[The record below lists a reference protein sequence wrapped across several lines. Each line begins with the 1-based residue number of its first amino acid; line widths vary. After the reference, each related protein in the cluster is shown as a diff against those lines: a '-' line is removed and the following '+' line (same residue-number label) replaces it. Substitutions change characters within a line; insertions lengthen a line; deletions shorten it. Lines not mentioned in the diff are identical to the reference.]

1 MVCTKVF
8 LSVIRTILAELPRK
22 CYRNRDYPCNCKH
35 AEEAP
40 ASRGNIQLRASLTL
54 GLGLT
59 RAMAAGVARE
69 LPRGVDN
76 SIAPPLEVAGSRRQQ
91 EAATP
96 NYGASPSQL

>member
-1 MVCTKVF
+1 
-8 LSVIRTILAELPRK
+8 
-22 CYRNRDYPCNCKH
+22 
-35 AEEAP
+35 
-40 ASRGNIQLRASLTL
+40 
-54 GLGLT
+54 
-59 RAMAAGVARE
+59 MAAGVARE

>member
-1 MVCTKVF
+1 
-8 LSVIRTILAELPRK
+8 
-22 CYRNRDYPCNCKH
+22 
-35 AEEAP
+35 
-40 ASRGNIQLRASLTL
+40 LRASLTL
-54 GLGLT
+54 GLGLR